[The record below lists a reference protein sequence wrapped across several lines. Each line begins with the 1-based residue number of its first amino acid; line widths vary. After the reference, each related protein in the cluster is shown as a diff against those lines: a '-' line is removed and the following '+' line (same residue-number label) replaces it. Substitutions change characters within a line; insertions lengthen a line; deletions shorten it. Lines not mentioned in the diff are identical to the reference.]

1 MNKEILI
8 NALIQKANEMNDDYL
23 QNKSLVKML
32 VDKES
37 SFDNYDEIKEF
48 LEFLSTAKEY
58 AQKSKR

>member
-32 VDKES
+32 IDKES
-37 SFDNYDEIKEF
+37 SFDNYDVIKEF
-48 LEFLSTAKEY
+48 LEFLSTAKEN